1 MSQGFDT
8 RIVSYEHIHS
18 ISPDDFKKLIDAIDP
33 KANEVILDAMCGYG
47 AVGKAILEQEP
58 RANLFLLD
66 ESSVQVDRAIQNIS
80 NLDKGHFITS
90 SLPHDN
96 FSDNFFDKI
105 VIKMGLH
112 EVSLAQ
118 HLQILKEF
126 NRILKLTGKIIV
138 WDIMLNDNTQSL
150 FQDIIR
156 EKDRLAGYDLLTTE
170 RYFFRENEFLKNT
183 EEAGFTKVTEFH
195 KISYRFSS
203 KRRLES
209 ELKND
214 ISKLK
219 ELNEFIR
226 IRFPQNLKQ
235 LMNYEEKGD
244 DIQFTITKKIYV
256 LQK

>member
-1 MSQGFDT
+1 MIGFF
-8 RIVSYEHIHS
+8 VV
-18 ISPDDFKKLIDAIDP
+18 
-33 KANEVILDAMCGYG
+33 VILLGWVFSLYFG
-47 AVGKAILEQEP
+47 SPIILYIAVGIAIIM
-58 RANLFLLD
+58 N
-66 ESSVQVDRAIQNIS
+66 V
-80 NLDKGHFITS
+80 
-90 SLPHDN
+90 
-96 FSDNFFDKI
+96 FSYWNSDKI